1 MIELPVQRQKPKT
14 FNPRLLILYGKCK
27 SGKSTLM
34 AALENNLIIDLE
46 DGYSALEA
54 LVVQAR
60 TTQDLGEIA
69 NAIKAK
75 ITTDAE
81 GNKVYP
87 YKYITIDNAT
97 RLEEICMSLAISMY
111 KQTPM
116 GKTFQGNDLRILP
129 QGAGFMYIREAVK
142 KVINTFRGLS
152 ETLILIAHVKDR
164 QIQKNGEEMWEMSVD
179 LSGKL
184 GDILCGE
191 ADAIG
196 YVYRSKNETH
206 ISFEGGDNV
215 LKEARPLHLRGKNLI
230 VATSDENNNIHV
242 DLSQLFPDGKTATT

>member
-1 MIELPVQRQKPKT
+1 
-14 FNPRLLILYGKCK
+14 
-27 SGKSTLM
+27 M

-46 DGYSALEA
+46 NGYDALEA

-69 NAIKAK
+69 NAIKSK
-75 ITTDAE
+75 ITTDAA
-81 GNKVYP
+81 GNKIYP

-97 RLEEICMSLAISMY
+97 RLEEICMSLAISLY

-116 GKTFQGNDLRILP
+116 GKTFQGNDLRVLP
-129 QGAGFMYIREAVK
+129 QGAGYMYIREAVK

-230 VATSDENNNIHV
+230 VAVSDENNNIHV
-242 DLSQLFPDGKTATT
+242 DLSQLFPDGKTTTA